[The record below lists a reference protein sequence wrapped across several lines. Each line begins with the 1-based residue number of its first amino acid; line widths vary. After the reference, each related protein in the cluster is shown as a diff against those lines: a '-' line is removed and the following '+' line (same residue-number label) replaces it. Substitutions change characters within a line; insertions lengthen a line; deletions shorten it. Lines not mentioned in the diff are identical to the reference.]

1 MKTKT
6 INDFI
11 EMKKSNEKISVL
23 TCYDYSFARIID
35 KSSIDMIL
43 VGDSAGMVFAGY
55 DSTIPVTMDEMIYH
69 SKCVRRGSSKF
80 IVADMPFM
88 SYQSSDRDGIM
99 NAGRFLKEA
108 GANAVKIE
116 GGFSTAPLI
125 RRITDAAIPVMGH
138 IGLQPQSVNM
148 TGGYKVQGRN
158 PKDADRIIEEA
169 KILEEAGVF
178 SIVVELVIE
187 EVAKRVSESVNIP
200 VIGIGAGRY
209 TDGQVLVINDM
220 LGADSSYQRKYL
232 KKYAD
237 LEGIVLGALDEYSS
251 DVKENKFPAEENS
264 FI

>member
-6 INDFI
+6 IIDFI
-11 EMKKSNEKISVL
+11 EMKKNNEKISVI
-23 TCYDYSFARIID
+23 TCYDYSFARIVE
-35 KSSIDMIL
+35 KSSVDMIL

-55 DSTIPVTMDEMIYH
+55 DSTIPVTMEEMIYH
-69 SKCVRRGSSKF
+69 SKSVRRGTSKF

-88 SYQSSDRDGIM
+88 SYQSSDRDGLI
-99 NAGRFLKEA
+99 NAGRLLKEG

-125 RRITDAAIPVMGH
+125 RKITDASIPVMGH

-148 TGGYKVQGRN
+148 TGGYRVQGKN
-158 PKDADRIIEEA
+158 AKDAQRIIEEA
-169 KILEEAGVF
+169 KILEQAGVF
-178 SIVVELVIE
+178 ALVVELVVE
-187 EVAKRVSESVNIP
+187 EVARKVSESVSVP
-200 VIGIGAGRY
+200 VIGIGAGRF

-220 LGADSSYQRKYL
+220 LGADRSYQRKYL

-237 LEGIVLGALDEYSS
+237 IEGVILGALDEYSS
-251 DVKENKFPAEENS
+251 DVKDKKFPSEENS

>member
-1 MKTKT
+1 MKIKT

-11 EMKKSNEKISVL
+11 DMKKNNEKISVI

-35 KSSIDMIL
+35 KSSIDIIL
-43 VGDSAGMVFAGY
+43 IGDSVGMVFAGH
-55 DSTIPVTMDEMIYH
+55 DTTIPVTMDEMIYH
-69 SKCVRRGSSKF
+69 TKCARRGSSKF

-88 SYQSSDRDGIM
+88 SYQSSDRDGIL

-125 RRITDAAIPVMGH
+125 RRITDASIPVMGH

-148 TGGYKVQGRN
+148 TGGYKVQGRS
-158 PKDADRIIEEA
+158 PKDADRIVEEA

-220 LGADSSYQRKYL
+220 LGEDSSYQRKYL

-237 LEGIVLGALDEYSS
+237 IEGIVLGALDEYSS
-251 DVKENKFPAEENS
+251 DVKGNKFPAEENS